1 MKKIFFLILIIA
13 TLYPNLSVAKVDT
26 KNSNEM
32 FSWCKLWIRQN
43 DGESIGQ
50 MNMVKAIGCSWYFKG
65 MFESSLLVN
74 VLDDIKTGKKSTQAK
89 LNGVCAPISITPAQ
103 WVRVFVKYLNDNPQ
117 HLNRAVSINSASALK
132 KYYRCRK

>member
-65 MFESSLLVN
+65 MFESSLLIG

-103 WVRVFVKYLNDNPQ
+103 WLRVFVKYLNDNPQ